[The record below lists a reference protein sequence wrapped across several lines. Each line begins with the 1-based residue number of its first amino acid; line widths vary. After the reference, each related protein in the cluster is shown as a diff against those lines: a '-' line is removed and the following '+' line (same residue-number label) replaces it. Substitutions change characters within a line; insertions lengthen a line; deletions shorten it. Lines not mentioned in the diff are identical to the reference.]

1 MGLQEVD
8 ACEKKMVKAN
18 CDGQEYENVRA
29 LHFHFS
35 CGIFIFGLTTAQV
48 NIMNLKLVPPQVAG
62 VCSTATATATDIKTD
77 QGWLRTRTR
86 TRTPPSCSSPP
97 SSETSLLSATNF
109 QGAASAKPSLLL
121 VAGLVRRSLGQS
133 SGWVSVGREQTN
145 V

>member
-48 NIMNLKLVPPQVAG
+48 NIMNLKLVPPQAAG
-62 VCSTATATATDIKTD
+62 VCVRQPRPQRLISRLIKD
-77 QGWLRTRTR
+77 G
-86 TRTPPSCSSPP
+86 
-97 SSETSLLSATNF
+97 
-109 QGAASAKPSLLL
+109 
-121 VAGLVRRSLGQS
+121 
-133 SGWVSVGREQTN
+133 
-145 V
+145 